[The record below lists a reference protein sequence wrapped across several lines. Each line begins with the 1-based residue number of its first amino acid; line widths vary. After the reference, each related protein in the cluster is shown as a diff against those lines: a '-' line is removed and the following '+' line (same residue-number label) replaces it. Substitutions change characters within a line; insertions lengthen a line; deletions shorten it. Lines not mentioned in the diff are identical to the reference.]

1 MPLLY
6 IDIETIPGQA
16 PWVRDLVASK
26 VSHPASMSKPETIA
40 KWEAEQKDAAIEE
53 KWLKTSFDGALG
65 EIVSIAWAIDDGD
78 VQVVCRDLE
87 GSEAEMIAK
96 ALRQISDSLTDSIG
110 RIVKPTW
117 IGHNLTGLDIR
128 FIWQRCVINKVR
140 PYLDIP
146 VNAKP
151 WGNEVFD
158 TMVEWSGGR
167 NGGGVCS
174 MNDVCLALGFDGK
187 GDMDGSQV
195 WPAMKEGRH
204 AEVAE
209 YNRQDVERTRLMYKR
224 MRFID

>member
-26 VSHPASMSKPETIA
+26 VSPPASMSKPETIA
-40 KWEAEQKDAAIEE
+40 KWEAEQKESVIEE

-65 EIVSIAWAIDDGD
+65 EIVSIAWAVDDGEVKCGYRPLD
-78 VQVVCRDLE
+78 
-87 GSEAEMIAK
+87 GSESSLLINTLIA
-96 ALRQISDSLTDSIG
+96 ISEDLTDKIG
-110 RIVKPTW
+110 RVVAPTW
-117 IGHNLTGLDIR
+117 IGHNLTGFDIR
-128 FIWQRCVINKVR
+128 FIWQRCVINKVK
-140 PYLDIP
+140 PPLEIP
-146 VNAKP
+146 INAKP

-167 NGGGVCS
+167 RDGGVCS
-174 MNDVCLALGFDGK
+174 MSDVCLALGFDGK

-195 WPAMKEGRH
+195 WPAMKDGRH
-204 AEVAE
+204 ADVAE
-209 YNRQDVERTRLMYKR
+209 YNKQDVERTRLMYKR